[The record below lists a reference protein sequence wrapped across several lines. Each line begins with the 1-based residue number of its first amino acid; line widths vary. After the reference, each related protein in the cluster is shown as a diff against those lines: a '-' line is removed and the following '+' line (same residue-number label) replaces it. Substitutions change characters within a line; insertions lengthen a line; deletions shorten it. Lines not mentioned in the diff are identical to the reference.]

1 MMKRIIRTVVAG
13 VLLGCGFLAAEIVFD
28 RVTESDLIIESA
40 LARVGRPMTP
50 VSVAGVARRTTRRAI
65 RRSTI
70 YAATLPRGCATVVVE
85 GTNLYHCGTTY
96 YQADGKQ
103 YVVVYVD

>member
-1 MMKRIIRTVVAG
+1 MKHIIRRAVV
-13 VLLGCGFLAAEIVFD
+13 GFVSGSGFFAAAILVDVATDSDMIVD
-28 RVTESDLIIESA
+28 NAE
-40 LARVGRPMTP
+40 ARVGRPMTP

-70 YAATLPRGCATVVVE
+70 YAATLPKGCTKVVIE
-85 GTNLYHCGTTY
+85 GTSLYQCGTTY
-96 YQADGKQ
+96 YQADDKQ